1 MKRIKNF
8 SLVFLITSFLFL
20 ILDFLIGERFLK
32 KIGLIYLEELIR
44 VSNDQYE
51 YSFEKNLNVD
61 YAVWGNQY
69 YKLCTDNRG
78 FKFNCFDEEK
88 KTYEIAI
95 IGDSFTEGIGLPFEK
110 TFVGML
116 KSKKNLDLVNLGVA
130 SYSPHIYLKKIKYL
144 ISNKIIKFNHIIVA
158 VDLSDLEDD
167 WIRSSKLKKNI
178 NEKKN
183 LRFELKE
190 KIKKKLIYNLPITY
204 IILKK
209 INWFVKINLKNQLNA
224 NHLEYKN
231 NRASWSYD
239 LNYKN
244 LNEKLKIHIKKMT
257 ETYNYLKDNNIKFSI
272 LIYPHQVSIKYDKK
286 NSLYRKTWEEFCI
299 NKCINFIDA
308 YTVFFDE
315 LNHSSKEEIMKKYYI
330 PGDPHFNEEGNKK
343 IYEIL
348 NLYL

>member
-61 YAVWGNQY
+61 YAVWCNQY

-183 LRFELKE
+183 FHC
-190 KIKKKLIYNLPITY
+190 YWVNV
-204 IILKK
+204 
-209 INWFVKINLKNQLNA
+209 W
-224 NHLEYKN
+224 
-231 NRASWSYD
+231 
-239 LNYKN
+239 N
-244 LNEKLKIHIKKMT
+244 LNGWSRFI
-257 ETYNYLKDNNIKFSI
+257 NY
-272 LIYPHQVSIKYDKK
+272 
-286 NSLYRKTWEEFCI
+286 
-299 NKCINFIDA
+299 
-308 YTVFFDE
+308 
-315 LNHSSKEEIMKKYYI
+315 
-330 PGDPHFNEEGNKK
+330 
-343 IYEIL
+343 
-348 NLYL
+348 